1 MYYTDT
7 KRWFGN
13 KASEENHDFAHCDT
27 SNWGIAAVL
36 MQCNEFKG
44 A

>member
-13 KASEENHDFAHCDT
+13 KASEENHDFAHCVPQIGE
-27 SNWGIAAVL
+27 SLRFNA
-36 MQCNEFKG
+36 ME
-44 A
+44 